1 MCPSGHSSITR
12 VERQQGKEVDSGP
25 QIMLSSPSDTWGL
38 FLTWLVPGQVPPGI
52 GGTAGLPLYAF
63 PGGAVVR
70 IFLLMQEMWETQV

>member
-1 MCPSGHSSITR
+1 MGFPRQEYGVGYHSLL
-12 VERQQGKEVDSGP
+12 QG
-25 QIMLSSPSDTWGL
+25 I